1 MCLFIVPSS
10 MYEYVPIQ
18 QEKGQQQ
25 DWWRVEG
32 GEEPGWLEQLTH
44 WEERALRLNHVADR
58 AAILEEIKWLR

>member
-1 MCLFIVPSS
+1 M
-10 MYEYVPIQ
+10 YVPIQ
-18 QEKGQQQ
+18 QEHGQQ

>member
-1 MCLFIVPSS
+1 
-10 MYEYVPIQ
+10 MYFPIQ
-18 QEKGQQQ
+18 QEKRQQQ

-32 GEEPGWLEQLTH
+32 GEEPSWLEQLTH

>member
-1 MCLFIVPSS
+1 MC
-10 MYEYVPIQ
+10 VPIQ
-18 QEKGQQQ
+18 QGKGQQQ

-32 GEEPGWLEQLTH
+32 GEEPSWLEQLTH

>member
-1 MCLFIVPSS
+1 M
-10 MYEYVPIQ
+10 YVPIQ
-18 QEKGQQQ
+18 QEHGQQ

-32 GEEPGWLEQLTH
+32 VEEPSWLEQLTR